1 MTQIGTNKLRKP
13 GVLKNKVVRGL
24 RYAFF
29 RLSGYP
35 FSSFSFSFLCL
46 TVCGYLFYVS
56 FFSLIYFLLD
66 FRVFLNRI
74 RELKESL
81 EVFINIVV
89 IISRVYICASTVV

>member
-1 MTQIGTNKLRKP
+1 MRFLGSLGSLFPR
-13 GVLKNKVVRGL
+13 
-24 RYAFF
+24 F
-29 RLSGYP
+29 RSLFCVSLSVGIY
-35 FSSFSFSFLCL
+35 FTLA
-46 TVCGYLFYVS
+46 

-74 RELKESL
+74 RKLKESL

>member
-1 MTQIGTNKLRKP
+1 MGIYFTL
-13 GVLKNKVVRGL
+13 
-24 RYAFF
+24 A
-29 RLSGYP
+29 
-35 FSSFSFSFLCL
+35 
-46 TVCGYLFYVS
+46 